1 MKFRT
6 ARIVAPLG
14 KLVGPLEQT
23 RHAKAAGRG
32 LVGSGA
38 FTRVRAGRATGVIRR
53 IHACAI
59 AIKNL
64 VAIAGSPTV
73 DTPRAPQPASS
84 RKRANRRVARTDRTF
99 DATVV
104 DDGPKRGSQ
113 HPPDRP
119 ANMPPTTMWP
129 TGIHVAPRLVVL
141 EHEPGLGRC

>member
-14 KLVGPLEQT
+14 KLVGPLGQT

-38 FTRVRAGRATGVIRR
+38 FTRVIAGRATGVIRR

-104 DDGPKRGSQ
+104 DDGPSAA
-113 HPPDRP
+113 HS
-119 ANMPPTTMWP
+119 TLP
-129 TGIHVAPRLVVL
+129 TGSIARPTSGAFGRPSPKGCHDD
-141 EHEPGLGRC
+141 PGSE